1 MVEAPPD
8 LQECCCCAATLVL
21 CVQGYGVS
29 SLHMD
34 LVLTALWQ
42 HFRRRQRWEAAR
54 DFFNELVQ
62 VYSPAA
68 LALGKLVHEH
78 SRSPPGHKMAYLS
91 GLLARPVGDRKP
103 PPVPEKAVPPHSSH
117 TLVPSTMVGL
127 GHELLYQGESEAA
140 ASLARR
146 ALAASP
152 RCRPAWLLLAKC
164 FVIDKQYAAAL
175 VALNVVPTPP
185 LPAAEAELLHVVPPP
200 APKDTTKPQVRAL
213 SRRLSLRCCLLRMH
227 APGASLLH
235 KSAAVLSSRA
245 H

>member
-1 MVEAPPD
+1 M
-8 LQECCCCAATLVL
+8 LQPL

-29 SLHMD
+29 SIHMD

-68 LALGKLVHEH
+68 LALGRLVHEH
-78 SRSPPGHKMAYLS
+78 SGSPPGQKMAYLS
-91 GLLARPVGDRKP
+91 GLLSRPVGDRKP

-146 ALAASP
+146 SLAALP

-164 FVIDKQYAAAL
+164 FVVDKQYAAAL

-213 SRRLSLRCCLLRMH
+213 SRRFSLRCCSLRLH
-227 APGASLLH
+227 APGASLRPEP
-235 KSAAVLSSRA
+235 AAALSSRA